1 MEPSVWVRV
10 WALLLTRHVT
20 LDKSPTSAVFP
31 LPMSEMGKISP
42 SSPWQVRLP
51 LMIPTFLQ
59 NERLKSEATGD
70 SLDHCGQL
78 TGSLARVGTWSLV
91 DGSHQRFSPSVL

>member
-10 WALLLTRHVT
+10 WALLLTKHVT

-42 SSPWQVRLP
+42 SSPWQIRLP
-51 LMIPTFLQ
+51 LTIPTFLQ

-78 TGSLARVGTWSLV
+78 SGSLARVGAWSLA
-91 DGSHQRFSPSVL
+91 DGSH